1 MAEAPQLKRCSK
13 CGEQKPLDSFT
24 RQKDRACGRAS
35 QCKECEVA
43 RRRARAAEK
52 AEYDREYRAINAQRI
67 RDAKA
72 EYAAASKAEK
82 QAYDRDY
89 RAKHAARIAEA
100 KSVYAAKNR
109 YRAWYETN
117 KREVLE
123 RQRSRLT
130 DADREKARL
139 RTRDWYR
146 DHKQEVIAKSA
157 DRERRKKAASPAYRL
172 RRRMTNVIWRSLRA
186 SKAGRPWTDLVG
198 YSVEELMG
206 HLEAQFVEGMSWD
219 NLGEW
224 HLDHIYPGSLFRF
237 NSPDDVE
244 FALCWSLHNLR
255 PMWGPDNTGKGDK
268 LPDGRTARSLSDG
281 DRLEVVTELLQRW
294 FP

>member
-109 YRAWYETN
+109 DRIYARYRAWYETN

-172 RRRMTNVIWRSLRA
+172 RRRMTNVIWLATPSRNSWVTW
-186 SKAGRPWTDLVG
+186 RP
-198 YSVEELMG
+198 S
-206 HLEAQFVEGMSWD
+206 SWK
-219 NLGEW
+219 E
-224 HLDHIYPGSLFRF
+224 
-237 NSPDDVE
+237 
-244 FALCWSLHNLR
+244 
-255 PMWGPDNTGKGDK
+255 
-268 LPDGRTARSLSDG
+268 
-281 DRLEVVTELLQRW
+281 
-294 FP
+294 